1 MSHDIVANMLTAIR
15 NASLQKAKVVEI
27 RATSI
32 TRSIAKLLL
41 QEKWIT
47 NLRERQYQSQFVLV
61 LVLKYQGKNCKSCI
75 TTFTQISKPGLR
87 IYAKS
92 QEIPKILGG
101 IGMVILSTSKGIM
114 TDRQARNQ
122 NLGGELLCSIW

>member
-15 NASLQKAKVVEI
+15 NASLQKAKDVEI

-61 LVLKYQGKNCKSCI
+61 LFK
-75 TTFTQISKPGLR
+75 
-87 IYAKS
+87 
-92 QEIPKILGG
+92 
-101 IGMVILSTSKGIM
+101 
-114 TDRQARNQ
+114 
-122 NLGGELLCSIW
+122 

>member
-1 MSHDIVANMLTAIR
+1 MSNDIVANMLTAIR

-41 QEKWIT
+41 QEKWIN
-47 NLRERQYQSQFVLV
+47 NLRERQYKNQLILV
-61 LVLKYQGKNCKSCI
+61 LVLKYQGKHCKPCI

-87 IYAKS
+87 IYAKN
-92 QEIPKILGG
+92 QDIPKILGG

-114 TDRQARNQ
+114 TDRQARHQ
-122 NLGGELLCSIW
+122 HLGGELLCSIW